1 MRKRAAYFDR
11 LGERCRRTLMKNHY
25 RLTGVIEREND
36 GFVALCPE
44 LVVASQGDSIEQARA
59 NLIEA
64 VELFREAA
72 SPAEI
77 ADRMGNEMD
86 VTSIEVSVG

>member
-1 MRKRAAYFDR
+1 
-11 LGERCRRTLMKNHY
+11 MKKHY

-44 LVVASQGDSIEQARA
+44 LDVASQGDSIEQARA

-64 VELFREAA
+64 VELFLEAA

-77 ADRMGNEMD
+77 ADRMGNEMY